1 MLAANCVKSSCFGA
15 KAALEFIVN
24 SFELPPSTNFT
35 LNLSTSFAE
44 TSAILK
50 LKILRVQFSLH
61 FFFRNE
67 LGMISW
73 EFFQHLKTKFP
84 EMVLKILISLLH
96 WCFLSK
102 TIFLSCKTIS
112 INFRSFLHFSI
123 CLLYTASSVL
133 PSVRRIC
140 WISTYKWFQNDAYWF
155 LLSFSQ
161 SESRTKIINL
171 KSCLKAVFIVS
182 SKPNFIDPG
191 AISYFRLDR
200 ISNQCELK
208 DC

>member
-1 MLAANCVKSSCFGA
+1 
-15 KAALEFIVN
+15 
-24 SFELPPSTNFT
+24 
-35 LNLSTSFAE
+35 
-44 TSAILK
+44 
-50 LKILRVQFSLH
+50 
-61 FFFRNE
+61 
-67 LGMISW
+67 
-73 EFFQHLKTKFP
+73 
-84 EMVLKILISLLH
+84 MVLKILISLLH

-191 AISYFRLDR
+191 AISYFRLDGF
-200 ISNQCELK
+200 SNRCYNRSHGWATVVSSIPWFDWLRAPSGNHQFENLPQCQLESLFVFP
-208 DC
+208 